1 MNPSRDNPLR
11 LAYWLGPFDPRPL
24 ALFRILL
31 GLAVLHDLVDFTGD
45 FRAFLG
51 DDGMLPRSVPRDW
64 YAWSL
69 FDWAGGPAASAALF
83 ACGTLAVLLFTLGLW
98 TRAATI
104 ASWAFVVSVH
114 NRNCFV
120 TDGGDQ
126 LTGILFFWSM
136 FADLGGAW
144 SLDARRAGRSR
155 SVPAFGLRLL
165 QLHIVVLYYGTA
177 RNKLAKGWLHGTAI
191 YEVLQLHG
199 FTRPLGG
206 WLSGHP
212 ALCTGATYLV
222 LAMET
227 LFPLCALS
235 PVAIR
240 PLRAL
245 ALAFGVA
252 IQMGIALTMRAGI
265 FQEAM
270 LASCALFVLPEWL
283 DVAQS
288 RLSRFG
294 VEPFAAPP
302 PAVEDAPLPP
312 RVLAWRAIVGLQF
325 AIAVWA
331 LIGERRFP
339 LPRAVVGERAVAA
352 LEQGADLFGTRV
364 PAPHW
369 SAPGVLA
376 DGSQVEVLSVAAPGL
391 MDTGPAV
398 HFDRWYKFT
407 FKPFDGRPVPWPSLG
422 SYLCRT
428 YTERTGRAGARLA
441 SFDIVNDPAPLHLPD
456 RDPPPLPR
464 QSFWHQSCEA
474 SAPSTR

>member
-1 MNPSRDNPLR
+1 MDASRDNPLR
-11 LAYWLGPFDPRPL
+11 LPYWLGRFDPRPL

-31 GLAVLHDLVDFTGD
+31 GLAVLHDLVDFIPD

-51 DDGMLPRSVPRDW
+51 DDGLLPRSVPRDW

-69 FDWAGGPAASAALF
+69 FDWAGGPVSSVALF
-83 ACGTLAVLLFTLGLW
+83 AAGTLAVSLFTLGLW

-104 ASWAFVVSVH
+104 ASWVFVVSVH

-144 SLDARRAGRSR
+144 SLDARRAGRTR
-155 SVPAFGLRLL
+155 AVPAFGLRLL

-177 RNKLAKGWLHGTAI
+177 RNKLARGWLHGTAV

-212 ALCTGATYLV
+212 TLCAGATYAVLV
-222 LAMET
+222 MET
-227 LFPLCALS
+227 LVPLVAMS

-240 PLRAL
+240 PMRAL
-245 ALAFGVA
+245 ALGFGLA
-252 IQMGIALTMRAGI
+252 IQTGIALTMRAGI

-270 LASCALFVLPEWL
+270 LSSCALFVLPEWI
-283 DVAQS
+283 DAAQPW
-288 RLSRFG
+288 LSRFG
-294 VEPFAAPP
+294 VKPFEAPP
-302 PAVEDAPLPP
+302 PGVEGAPIPP

-325 AIAVWA
+325 AVAVWA
-331 LIGERRFP
+331 LLGERRFP
-339 LPRAVVGERAVAA
+339 LPKVFGKERAVAA

-376 DGSQVEVLSVAAPGL
+376 DGSPVEVLSVVAPGL
-391 MDTGPAV
+391 MDAAPEV
-398 HFDRWYKFT
+398 RFSRWYKFT
-407 FKPFDGRPVPWPSLG
+407 FKPFDSRPVPWPSFG
-422 SYLCRT
+422 AYLCRA
-428 YTERTGRAGARLA
+428 YTERTGGARLA
-441 SFDIVNDPAPLHLPD
+441 SFDIVNDPAPLRLPGG
-456 RDPPPLPR
+456 DPAQLPR
-464 QSFWHQSCEA
+464 QNFWHQTCE
-474 SAPSTR
+474 